1 MADPEAVTS
10 SEGPGQSLPT
20 NPMNHSSSQ
29 HQRSAPGA
37 RPTLGGPPKSEGD
50 ALRDSGSASPSERM
64 TAVMLL
70 GGLRRSSLESA
81 VGVRPTCLPLD
92 AHTSLFAA
100 WAGLLARAG
109 WSELR
114 VVTSGQPGDE
124 DVVNEIAA
132 CRVRFP
138 SLSIVRTVESNSHRG
153 TGGLLRDAVV
163 DLGLQDWILFVEPHC
178 VPPTTLAPLT
188 EARARGPMAVGVA
201 SGDAPAGAYLMRAEL
216 LDHAPRIGYHDF
228 KEQFLPLQVT
238 RGARIEPVR
247 LAAPG
252 IRVHDL
258 RAYLAGVRWWG
269 ELGGPRIHPDA
280 EVDPSARVTG
290 DSIIAADA
298 HVGAGAIVHDSVIL
312 SHAAIGERAVV
323 ARSVVPRGFRV
334 APRSL
339 TVDRI
344 LDEETSDAADE
355 VVALGTSG
363 SASDAGGRR

>member
-1 MADPEAVTS
+1 MADPV
-10 SEGPGQSLPT
+10 
-20 NPMNHSSSQ
+20 
-29 HQRSAPGA
+29 
-37 RPTLGGPPKSEGD
+37 
-50 ALRDSGSASPSERM
+50 ASPLSGAEGHDSKVNQRV

-70 GGLRRSSLESA
+70 GGLRRSALEIA

-92 AHTSLFAA
+92 AQTSLFAA

-109 WSELR
+109 CSELR

-132 CRVRFP
+132 CRVRYP
-138 SLSIVRTVESNSHRG
+138 NVSILRTVEGSSHRG
-153 TGGLLRDAVV
+153 TGGLLRDAIV

-178 VPPTTLAPLT
+178 VPPTTLNPLV
-188 EARARGPMAVGVA
+188 EARVRGPMAVGVA
-201 SGDAPAGAYLMRAEL
+201 SGDAPAGAYLIRAEL

-228 KEQFLPLQVT
+228 KEQFIPLQVT
-238 RGARIEPVR
+238 RGVRIEPVQ

-269 ELGGPRIHPDA
+269 ELGGPRVHA
-280 EVDPSARVTG
+280 AAQVHPSAQVTG
-290 DSIIAADA
+290 DSIVAADA

-312 SHAAIGERAVV
+312 SNAAIGERAIV
-323 ARSVVPRGFRV
+323 ARSVVPRGLRV

-339 TVDRI
+339 VVDRI
-344 LDEETSDAADE
+344 VDEESSDAADE
-355 VVALGTSG
+355 VVALGTG
-363 SASDAGGRR
+363 LAGGRAR